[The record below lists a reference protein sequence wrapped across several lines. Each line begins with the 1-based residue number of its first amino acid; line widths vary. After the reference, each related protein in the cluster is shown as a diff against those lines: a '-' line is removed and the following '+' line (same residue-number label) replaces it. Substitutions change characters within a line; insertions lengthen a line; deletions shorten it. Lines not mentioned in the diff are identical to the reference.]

1 MPTSVHPV
9 LPSRCWRA
17 VALLSAGTVWLLSL
31 ASVSPQLHSWLH
43 AAAQAEHHGCP
54 HHGRPAADLPQA
66 GGVDQPAGD
75 HECAVTL
82 FSRGVIEH
90 AAAMVAGP
98 CESIL
103 RAVDLRAGERPAL
116 VPPRFLHLPPQAP
129 PAV

>member
-1 MPTSVHPV
+1 MPPLVHPV
-9 LPSRCWRA
+9 LPSRFRRA

-31 ASVSPQLHSWLH
+31 AGVSPQLHAWLH
-43 AAAQAEHHGCP
+43 AAAQPEHRGCP
-54 HHGRPAADLPQA
+54 HHAHAAADQPLA
-66 GGVDQPAGD
+66 GGVDQHAGE

-90 AAAMVAGP
+90 AAAMVAAP
-98 CESIL
+98 CERVL

-116 VPPRFLHLPPQAP
+116 VRPRFLHLPPQAP